1 MTGLQFGYVQ
11 ISWKMTNRTCKVG
24 IFSLPLFSL
33 SKTNNIMER
42 IVKITCERDSYDIRE
57 SADYSMSVGQLI
69 ELLEHQPKNAKII
82 FSFDNG
88 YMYGRVKES
97 DFKVVDIETKEEEA
111 ERERLEL
118 EAEEREMAWFEHI
131 SDKICETFDDTE
143 WLGEEETIEK
153 LTEIVGKECDCYDH
167 CIDDCTGEDDEEDKY
182 TMKACFRFANS
193 PITIRMYYGCDT
205 EIIGYVDVSF

>member
-1 MTGLQFGYVQ
+1 
-11 ISWKMTNRTCKVG
+11 
-24 IFSLPLFSL
+24 
-33 SKTNNIMER
+33 MER

-69 ELLEHQPKNAKII
+69 ELLEHQPKNAKIV

-97 DFKVVDIETKEEEA
+97 DFKVVDIETKEEQA

-131 SDKICETFDDTE
+131 SDKICETFDDTH
-143 WLGEEETIEK
+143 WLGRAKTC
-153 LTEIVGKECDCYDH
+153 EILSEIAGKECRCYDL
-167 CIDDCTGEDDEEDKY
+167 CIDDKSEDEEDTY
-182 TMKACFRFANS
+182 VIKACFDFSDS
-193 PITIRMYYGCDT
+193 PIKIRMYYGDNT
-205 EIIGYVDVSF
+205 EKIGYVDVSY